1 MLMRST
7 DLKHQDLQ
15 ACIDMMR
22 GGSKSFFAAS
32 KLLPERVRNAAVAL
46 YAFCRV
52 ADDLVDEGESS
63 EDALLELR
71 QRLDG
76 IYSGQPQPFLED
88 NALAHVAQQYALPR
102 NMLEAL
108 IEGFEWDAQGKT
120 YETIE
125 DVHQYA
131 ARVAGSVGAMMCWI
145 MGPRHA
151 GALARACELGVAMHL
166 TNIAR
171 DVGQDARIGRLY
183 LPQAWLREAGLD
195 PAVWMQHPVHS
206 PALQSVVQRLLDEAD
221 RLYAQAHQGIA
232 ELPRDCRSAILAAR
246 LIYAEIGHQ
255 LRREGCNS
263 VNHRTVVSGTR
274 KMALLAQSKWQS
286 HWVTAE
292 KQTAPPLAAIRYLIE
307 GCNSSEPVLP
317 PSVKLASQRSMSE
330 KIEWLLSL
338 SERLE
343 FERRGLT
350 PPAQH

>member
-1 MLMRST
+1 MRMRST
-7 DLKHQDLQ
+7 DFQHQDLQ

-32 KLLPERVRNAAVAL
+32 KLLPERVRNASVAL

-52 ADDLVDEGESS
+52 ADDLVDEGDST
-63 EDALLELR
+63 EDALVTLR
-71 QRLDG
+71 LRLDG
-76 IYSGQPQPFLED
+76 IYNGNPQAFIED

-125 DVHQYA
+125 ELHQYA

-151 GALARACELGVAMHL
+151 SALARACELGVAMQL

-183 LPQAWLREAGLD
+183 LPRAWMREAGLN
-195 PAVWMQHPVHS
+195 PQSFVANPVHDA
-206 PALQSVVQRLLDEAD
+206 ALQSVVQRLLDEAD
-221 RLYAQAHQGIA
+221 RLYTQAHVGIA
-232 ELPRDCRSAILAAR
+232 ELPKDCRSAILAAR

-255 LRREGCNS
+255 LRREGCDS
-263 VNHRTVVSGTR
+263 VNHRSVVSGAR
-274 KMALLAQSKWQS
+274 KMALLAQSKLQA
-286 HWVTAE
+286 HWLVAD
-292 KQTAPPLAAIRYLIE
+292 KQCVPPLSAIRYLIE
-307 GCNSSEPVLP
+307 GCNSSVPALPVH
-317 PSVKLASQRSMSE
+317 VKLTSERSVSE
-330 KIEWLLSL
+330 KIEWLLRL

-350 PPAQH
+350 PPTQH

>member
-1 MLMRST
+1 MRMRST
-7 DLKHQDLQ
+7 DSQHQDLQ

-32 KLLPERVRNAAVAL
+32 KLLPERVRNASVAL

-52 ADDLVDEGESS
+52 ADDLVDEGDST
-63 EDALLELR
+63 EDALVALR
-71 QRLDG
+71 LRLDG
-76 IYSGQPQPFLED
+76 IYNGNPQPFIED
-88 NALAHVAQQYALPR
+88 NALAHVVQQYALPR

-125 DVHQYA
+125 ELHQYA

-151 GALARACELGVAMHL
+151 SALARACELGVAMQL

-183 LPQAWLREAGLD
+183 LPQAWMREAGLN
-195 PAVWMQHPVHS
+195 PQAFVANPVHDA
-206 PALQSVVQRLLDEAD
+206 ALQSVVQRLLDEAD
-221 RLYAQAHQGIA
+221 RLYTQAHLGIA
-232 ELPRDCRSAILAAR
+232 ELPKDCRSAILAAR

-263 VNHRTVVSGTR
+263 VNHRTVVSSAR
-274 KMALLAQSKWQS
+274 KMALLAQSKLQA
-286 HWVTAE
+286 HWLAVD
-292 KQTAPPLAAIRYLIE
+292 KQIVAPLSAILYLIE
-307 GCNSSEPVLP
+307 GCNSAVPAPVIP
-317 PSVKLASQRSMSE
+317 VKLNSQRSVSE
-330 KIEWLLSL
+330 KIEWLLRL

-350 PPAQH
+350 PPTQH

>member
-151 GALARACELGVAMHL
+151 GALARACELGV
-166 TNIAR
+166 
-171 DVGQDARIGRLY
+171 
-183 LPQAWLREAGLD
+183 
-195 PAVWMQHPVHS
+195 PVMS
-206 PALQSVVQRLLDEAD
+206 VKMPALADFICHKHGCVKLVWIPQFGCKTLSTVQPCNRLSSVCWMRLT
-221 RLYAQAHQGIA
+221 GSMPKPI
-232 ELPRDCRSAILAAR
+232 
-246 LIYAEIGHQ
+246 
-255 LRREGCNS
+255 
-263 VNHRTVVSGTR
+263 
-274 KMALLAQSKWQS
+274 K
-286 HWVTAE
+286 
-292 KQTAPPLAAIRYLIE
+292 
-307 GCNSSEPVLP
+307 VLP
-317 PSVKLASQRSMSE
+317 NCPATAVPPSWLPDSSMPKLATNCDAKAATR
-330 KIEWLLSL
+330 
-338 SERLE
+338 
-343 FERRGLT
+343 
-350 PPAQH
+350 

>member
-7 DLKHQDLQ
+7 DLQHQDLQ

-32 KLLPERVRNAAVAL
+32 KLLPERVRNASVAL

-52 ADDLVDEGESS
+52 ADDLVDEGDSS
-63 EDALLELR
+63 DDALVELR
-71 QRLDG
+71 LRLDG
-76 IYSGQPQPFLED
+76 IYNGHPQPFLED

-102 NMLEAL
+102 NLLEAL

-125 DVHQYA
+125 EVHQYA

-151 GALARACELGVAMHL
+151 SALARACELGVAMQL

-171 DVGQDARIGRLY
+171 DVGQDARMGRLY
-183 LPQAWLREAGLD
+183 LPQVWMREAGLN
-195 PAVWMQHPVHS
+195 PQAFIANPVHDA
-206 PALQSVVQRLLDEAD
+206 ALQSVVQRLLDEAD
-221 RLYAQAHQGIA
+221 RLYLKAHTGIA
-232 ELPRDCRSAILAAR
+232 ELPKDCRSAILAAR

-263 VNHRTVVSGTR
+263 VNHRTVVSSTR
-274 KMALLAQSKWQS
+274 KMALLAQSKLQV
-286 HWVTAE
+286 HWLVAD
-292 KQTAPPLAAIRYLIE
+292 KQNAVPLAAISYLIE
-307 GCNSSEPVLP
+307 GCKSSEPVLP
-317 PSVKLASQRSMSE
+317 SNFKLASQRSISE

-350 PPAQH
+350 PPTQH